1 MCAGF
6 VEIVQFI
13 INSAGN
19 GDFVKRMLATT
30 DVEGDTV
37 SLSKRQLPRL
47 ISHSFVVNHQSYL
60 LFTFRASSLSIMQ
73 PEENTWML

>member
-1 MCAGF
+1 MMGTLAFNLSLSWTCVGF

-19 GDFVKRMLATT
+19 GDFVKRLLATT

-37 SLSKRQLPRL
+37 SLSKTTTSQIYL
-47 ISHSFVVNHQSYL
+47 SF
-60 LFTFRASSLSIMQ
+60 ICC
-73 PEENTWML
+73 